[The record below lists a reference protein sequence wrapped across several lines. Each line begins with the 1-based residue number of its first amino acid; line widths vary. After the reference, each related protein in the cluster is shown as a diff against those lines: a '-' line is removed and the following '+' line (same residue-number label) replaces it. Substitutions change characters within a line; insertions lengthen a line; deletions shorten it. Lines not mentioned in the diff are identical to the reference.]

1 MDSTDENINDITE
14 KVKEYAEI
22 SKTIKL
28 TQEKLKVLNKKKR
41 ELHKEVVPKLK
52 QSNVTKCNLPYGTLN
67 VTKTKR
73 KIVPTKVTIKG
84 KYSYFFNDYNNSEF
98 FKMPPDQKA
107 ELLYKY
113 IYIDNIEYREDHTI
127 SMCYSKEFKEQ
138 CKQISG
144 K

>member
-1 MDSTDENINDITE
+1 
-14 KVKEYAEI
+14 
-22 SKTIKL
+22 
-28 TQEKLKVLNKKKR
+28 
-41 ELHKEVVPKLK
+41 
-52 QSNVTKCNLPYGTLN
+52 
-67 VTKTKR
+67 
-73 KIVPTKVTIKG
+73 VTIKG
-84 KYSYFFNDYNNSEF
+84 KYSYFFNDYNNSDF
-98 FKMPPDQKA
+98 FKMHPDQKA